1 MIAYS
6 YYAVTLDMLLS
17 FKICYYEGNTK
28 WIFMGG
34 SWHDANDAPKEK
46 QKAIFTESNFQLPF
60 SGKLL
65 LSLKL

>member
-1 MIAYS
+1 
-6 YYAVTLDMLLS
+6 MLLS